1 MPDSADGRL
10 VTLVVLSFNKRA
22 YTEQCL
28 GSLITSTYRPIE
40 VIVVDQGSNDGSRE
54 AIEAL
59 GPTLAD
65 AGIELRPVL
74 NAENVGAPAGRNQGM
89 DLARGEFIGFLDN
102 DIAVKSAGWLEALTQ
117 FLDAHPKVGV
127 ISPKLVFP
135 GNQRLIEFAGCGVS
149 PSGRIQYIGRGESA
163 DDPRFGVPREVQC
176 LISACILMPIAAQ
189 RAAGHMDIA
198 YSPVQYEDLD
208 YCYRLKELGYT
219 CWVLPEVEMYHYEH
233 ITTAGSASINFRYVT
248 IRNGLRFKQRWQH
261 AFSQE
266 NGPRDEDT
274 TWKEIERYRLPS
286 ADEAGEGCG
295 TED

>member
-1 MPDSADGRL
+1 MPDSTNGRL

-28 GSLITSTYRPIE
+28 RSLITSTYRPIE
-40 VIVVDQGSNDGSRE
+40 IIVVDQGSKDGSRE

-59 GPTLAD
+59 GPVLAD
-65 AGIELRPVL
+65 AGIVLRPVFNL
-74 NAENVGAPAGRNQGM
+74 ENVGAPAGRNQGM

-102 DIAVKSAGWLEALTQ
+102 DIAVKSTGWLEDLTR
-117 FLDAHPKVGV
+117 FLDDHPRAGV
-127 ISPKLVFP
+127 VSPKLVFP
-135 GNQRLIEFAGCGVS
+135 GTERLIEFAGCGVS
-149 PSGRIQYIGRGESA
+149 PSGRIQYIGRGEHA
-163 DDPRFGVPREVQC
+163 DDPRFCVAREVQC

-219 CWVLPEVEMYHYEH
+219 CWVLPQVEMYHYEH

-248 IRNGLRFKQRWQH
+248 IRNGMRFKQRWQQV
-261 AFSQE
+261 FSRE

-274 TWKEIERYRLPS
+274 TWKEIDRYRLP
-286 ADEAGEGCG
+286 EGEGPGDGAC
-295 TED
+295 